1 MKGKILIL
9 VFALVGFCSFKI
21 AESQSIVTSKVY
33 DVNVAIQN
41 SDDVSVAGSSEK
53 VSVGYKMGLT
63 KMSVSQIIMVVIS
76 LLLAYLSI
84 VKKYEPLLLLPLAFG
99 MLLANIPIAGL
110 SAYDEGGLLHFL
122 YQGVS
127 RVIYP
132 PLIFL
137 CIGAMTDF
145 GPLIANPKTA
155 LIGLGGQLG
164 IFVALGSALLLG
176 NLLSPIIPGFNGF
189 ALNEAASIAI
199 IGSSDGPTSIF
210 TASHLAKDLLPTIAI
225 AAFSYM
231 ALVPFIQPP
240 IMRALTTPEERVV
253 VMPRPK
259 SVKKH
264 HKIIFPFAVT
274 LITLLL
280 VPTAGALVGML
291 MLGNLIRESG
301 VTERYIRTLQD
312 HFLNI
317 LTLLVAV
324 SIGSSATADLL
335 LTPRTLIIIF
345 LGLLA
350 FSFGT
355 VGGILIAKLLYRTS
369 GGKVNPLIGNS
380 GVSAM
385 PMAARI
391 SQKMGQKYNSHNH
404 LLMHAMGPIVSSTIG
419 SAIIAGLFIA
429 FFG

>member
-1 MKGKILIL
+1 MEGNLFTL
-9 VFALVGFCSFKI
+9 LTAT
-21 AESQSIVTSKVY
+21 TS
-33 DVNVAIQN
+33 
-41 SDDVSVAGSSEK
+41 
-53 VSVGYKMGLT
+53 GYHMGLT
-63 KMSVSQIIMVVIS
+63 QMTYSQIIMVIIAFV
-76 LLLAYLSI
+76 LAYFSI
-84 VKKYEPLLLLPLAFG
+84 AKKYEPLLLLPLAFG
-99 MLLANIPIAGL
+99 MILANIPIAGL

-122 YQGVS
+122 YQGVLH
-127 RVIYP
+127 VIYP

-137 CIGAMTDF
+137 CIGVMTDL

-164 IFVALGSALLLG
+164 IFVALGLAYFLTPL
-176 NLLSPIIPGFNGF
+176 IPGFDGF
-189 ALNEAASIAI
+189 QLNEAASIAI
-199 IGSSDGPTSIF
+199 IGSSDGPTAIF
-210 TASHLAKDLLPTIAI
+210 TASRLAPNLLPTIAI

-240 IMRALTTPEERVV
+240 IMKLLTTHKERVV

-259 SVKKH
+259 NVKRI
-264 HKIIFPFAVT
+264 HKIIFPFVVT
-274 LITLLL
+274 VITLLL
-280 VPTAGALVGML
+280 VPSAGALIGMF

-324 SIGSSATADLL
+324 SIGASATADRL
-335 LTPRTLIIIF
+335 LTPQTLIIIF

-350 FSFGT
+350 FVFGT
-355 VGGILIAKLLYRTS
+355 VGGVLIAKILYRTT

-391 SQKMGQKYNSHNH
+391 SQRMGQKYNSHNH

-429 FFG
+429 FFGG